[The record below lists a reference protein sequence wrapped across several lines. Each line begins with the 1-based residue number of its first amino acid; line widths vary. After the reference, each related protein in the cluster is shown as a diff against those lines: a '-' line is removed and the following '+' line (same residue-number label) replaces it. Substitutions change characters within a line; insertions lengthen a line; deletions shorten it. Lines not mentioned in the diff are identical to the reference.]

1 MKKLGFLYILALVK
15 VLIVLAILSLG
26 ISCGKSVVLLQEEQ
40 EQEQVNVDDNTDHS
54 TIPPFTLSQYSTH
67 SPVFGESIILSYEL
81 DSSLEGVFSEDNLV
95 FNIVNGTDWGAS
107 LVHLS
112 ANTFELTVPENTE
125 NARNTTLSIYYPGY
139 RMVYF
144 YVEQDG
150 LPTISLDTYSVEAE
164 PDTDFVNVYYS
175 INSHVYA
182 GTLDVEL
189 PEDAQE
195 WMSFQKIPSSDST
208 GMIIFRLE
216 ENMQLERTADIKFSY
231 SATDR
236 LGTTDRTTYA
246 DDVNLVLTQKM
257 VNIEVGDYFCVE
269 RKSDGSAGDWHI
281 YKRSHGTTITS
292 RSEVVGI
299 VFSTDV
305 SRIGNGEKA
314 ALLKAGVSE
323 PHGLVIA
330 VKNAGTYLQ
339 QMNPDDSWTVTKFV
353 NSDQVTT
360 VAEAF
365 EEIEGYSNT
374 WAVWDHSYYTNQT
387 SLFPAYRA
395 IENCN
400 KGTNANVPTVP
411 LSSTTG
417 WYMPAIGQLLDFMK
431 NFAGVDLSS
440 YESSNASNW
449 EMVNYGIDF
458 KNAMNNWMFYLYSAD
473 KDDFVG
479 DNYIEDA
486 FNGYCSSS
494 EDGSGQLYHPCLG
507 FLDQYS
513 AMITIQ
519 GDPQLYYNVRPVLAF

>member
-1 MKKLGFLYILALVK
+1 MKKFRFSYILALIK
-15 VLIVLAILSLG
+15 VLIVLTILSLG
-26 ISCGKSVVLLQEEQ
+26 VSCNKSIGLLQV
-40 EQEQVNVDDNTDHS
+40 EQVDIDDTDYS
-54 TIPPFTLSQYSTH
+54 IIPPFTLSQYYTH

-81 DSSLEGVFSEDNLV
+81 DPSLEGVFSEDNLV
-95 FNIVNGTDWGAS
+95 FDTVDGTDWGAN
-107 LVHLS
+107 LEYLGG
-112 ANTFELTVPENTE
+112 TFVLTVPENTE
-125 NARNTTLSIYYPGY
+125 TARTTTLSIYYPGY
-139 RMVYF
+139 QTIYF

-150 LPTISLDTYSVEAE
+150 LPTISLDTYSVEVE

-175 INSHVYA
+175 IDSHVSA
-182 GTLDVEL
+182 GTLDVEI

-231 SATDR
+231 SATDL

-269 RKSDGSAGDWHI
+269 RNSDGSAGDWHI

-339 QMNPDDSWTVTKFV
+339 QMNSDDSWTVTKFV

-374 WAVWDHSYYTNQT
+374 WAVWDHSYYANQT

-417 WYMPAIGQLLDFMK
+417 WYMPAIGQLLEFLE
-431 NFAGVDLSS
+431 NLSGSDLS
-440 YESSNASNW
+440 YYKTSNTSNW
-449 EMVNYGIDF
+449 EMINYGSIDDI
-458 KNAMNNWMFYLYSAD
+458 NNWMFYLDRAD

-479 DNYIEDA
+479 DNYIDDN

-507 FLDQYS
+507 FFDQYY